1 MIYFNWG
8 HNDMDYEH
16 KFDNTNR
23 TLSFT
28 FANEIQDQLVIN
40 SLLWLG
46 ATKKHLAMDGK

>member
-1 MIYFNWG
+1 MC

-23 TLSFT
+23 TLSHT
-28 FANEIQDQLVIN
+28 FDNENQNRLIID

-46 ATKKHLAMDGK
+46 NGKTAR